1 VNIFITGISSG
12 IGKDLAL
19 EFAKNGHNV
28 YGISRRELEYSDEK
42 ITHQCLD
49 MNDIGAQKLK
59 LLDSVDQI
67 DIVIL
72 NAGVLGEVKKIQ
84 DTTTEDLKNTM
95 QINLWS
101 QKNLIDNLLANH
113 NLKNVFAISSGAAN
127 KGSKGWA
134 GYSLSKAAF
143 KILIEL
149 YSNEES
155 QIHFLNIAPGLVNTK
170 MQDYI
175 CDEVDKEKFPNM
187 QRLKDAREDGS
198 MISPKE
204 LATKFYGLLDRFYK
218 EDSGDFI
225 DLRNF

>member
-1 VNIFITGISSG
+1 MNIFITGISSG
-12 IGKDLAL
+12 IGKELAL
-19 EFAKNGHNV
+19 EFAQKGHNV
-28 YGISRRELEYSDEK
+28 FGISRRELNYKDEK
-42 ITHQCLD
+42 ITHQSLD

-59 LLDSVDQI
+59 LLDSLDQI

-72 NAGVLGEVKKIQ
+72 NAGILGEIKKIQ
-84 DTTTEDLKNTM
+84 DAATDELKETM

-113 NLKNVFAISSGAAN
+113 SVKNIFAISSGAAN

-149 YSNEES
+149 YSNEEV
-155 QIHFLNIAPGLVNTK
+155 QTHFLNIAPGLVNTQ
-170 MQDYI
+170 MQDYL
-175 CDEVDKEKFPNM
+175 CDKVDKEKFPNM
-187 QRLKDAREDGS
+187 QRLKDARDDGS
-198 MISPKE
+198 MISPKD
-204 LATKFYGLLDRFYK
+204 LAVKFYGLLNRFYK
-218 EDSGDFI
+218 EDSGSFI